1 MMDQSDDQRL
11 HARVTGR
18 VQGVGFRYFVV
29 TEAAGLDLTG
39 WVRNRRDGSV
49 EVLAEG
55 QRGKLQALV
64 LALKRGSRSSVVSE
78 VYAEWLDA
86 TGEFQSFS
94 ARTTI

>member
-1 MMDQSDDQRL
+1 MNQSKIQRM

-29 TEAAGLDLTG
+29 TEAAALELTG

-49 EVLAEG
+49 EVVAEG
-55 QRGKLQALV
+55 GKDKLASLAQALE
-64 LALKRGSRSSVVSE
+64 RGSRSSIVSN
-78 VYAEWLDA
+78 VYIEWLDA
-86 TGEFQSFS
+86 TGEFKGFA

>member
-1 MMDQSDDQRL
+1 MMDQNNIQRL

-18 VQGVGFRYFVV
+18 VQGVGFRYYVV

-49 EVLAEG
+49 EVMAEG
-55 QRGKLQALV
+55 QKGKLTALV
-64 LALKRGSRSSVVSE
+64 QALKRGSRSSIVNDVFT
-78 VYAEWLDA
+78 EWLDA